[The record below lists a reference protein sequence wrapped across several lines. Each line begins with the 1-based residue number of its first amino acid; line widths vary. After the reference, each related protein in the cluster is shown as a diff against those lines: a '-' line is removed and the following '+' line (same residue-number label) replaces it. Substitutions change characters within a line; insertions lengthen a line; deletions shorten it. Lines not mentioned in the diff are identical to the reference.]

1 MTRTLTAAGFLGC
14 ILAANYVTTQYGLVP
29 VGFGLTATAGTYFA
43 GLAFILRDSL
53 QDTAGKRFTIAVIAA
68 GACLSF
74 AVSAPFIALASA
86 VAFGL
91 SEIIDL
97 GVYTPLRE
105 HGYVRAAVAS
115 NVAGTLVDSVVF
127 LSIAGFPL
135 WVSLPGQIVGKL
147 TMTVVAVA
155 LVTVTRLVRNRS
167 VAA

>member
-1 MTRTLTAAGFLGC
+1 MTKALAAAGFLAC

-43 GLAFILRDSL
+43 GLAFILRDTL
-53 QDTAGKRFTIAVIAA
+53 QDTAGKRFTIAVIAT
-68 GACLSF
+68 GAVLSF
-74 AVSAPFIALASA
+74 AISAPFIAIAST

-97 GVYTPLRE
+97 GVYTPLRSR
-105 HGYVRAAVAS
+105 GYIRAAVAS
-115 NVAGTLVDSVVF
+115 NIAGTLVDSVVF

-135 WVSLPGQIVGKL
+135 WASLPGQIVGKL

-155 LVTVTRLVRNRS
+155 LVTITRVARS
-167 VAA
+167 VTA